1 MLLALGGAVTPAP
14 CVSAPAQDPTAA
26 RETLKFRPVHSDLA
40 TIIRTAWAW
49 HKMAHPLKTDEPLSP
64 AA

>member
-1 MLLALGGAVTPAP
+1 VL
-14 CVSAPAQDPTAA
+14 SFAPA
-26 RETLKFRPVHSDLA
+26 HSDLA

-49 HKMAHPLKTDEPLSP
+49 HQRAHPRK